1 MKERIEALLAE
12 VNELHCKKVQEIEE
26 ARVRLLG
33 KKGEI
38 TRLFEEF
45 RDVAPQMKKEF
56 GKSLNAL
63 KTAAMAKIEEL
74 RRDGTL
80 RDLQGVLYFTDG
92 KGTYPTRRPPYEIA
106 FLFLE
111 TGTPPPDTP
120 PWAMRLVLSP
130 EEFLPDPVPKTPEI
144 DWQENEA
151 EDLPEL

>member
-1 MKERIEALLAE
+1 MKE
-12 VNELHCKKVQEIEE
+12 
-26 ARVRLLG
+26 
-33 KKGEI
+33 
-38 TRLFEEF
+38 T
-45 RDVAPQMKKEF
+45 F
-56 GKSLNAL
+56 GLL
-63 KTAAMAKIEEL
+63 KTGESFFAKCNIAVMQCDDAVRDLTFLHSTDELDRFAACLTLTGGGGTDFRPAFAKIEEL

-92 KGTYPTRRPPYEIA
+92 KGTYPTRRPPYETA

-120 PWAMRLVLSP
+120 PWATRLVLSP

>member
-1 MKERIEALLAE
+1 MCIRDSSTD
-12 VNELHCKKVQEIEE
+12 ELDRFAAC
-26 ARVRLLG
+26 LTLTG
-33 KKGEI
+33 GGG
-38 TRLFEEF
+38 TDF
-45 RDVAPQMKKEF
+45 RPAF
-56 GKSLNAL
+56 
-63 KTAAMAKIEEL
+63 AKIEEL

-92 KGTYPTRRPPYEIA
+92 KGIYPTRRPPYETA

-144 DWQENEA
+144 DVYKRQ
-151 EDLPEL
+151 LPLLYPAWDQALHCIR